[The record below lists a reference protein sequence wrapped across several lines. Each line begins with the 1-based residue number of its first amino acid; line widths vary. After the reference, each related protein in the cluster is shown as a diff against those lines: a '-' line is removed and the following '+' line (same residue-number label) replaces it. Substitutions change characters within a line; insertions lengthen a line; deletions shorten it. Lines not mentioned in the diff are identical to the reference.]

1 MKNKSIVEQI
11 NRTIEDIWI
20 TLEKKEGIYT
30 NSRLSN
36 QQCVLLTLVIRHPSS
51 SPTELA
57 EKMNITKSAV
67 SQQLARLENDGYVI
81 RKQYVEDK
89 RSYTIEL
96 GKKGCLY
103 KEEIEAFNQKISE
116 RYHANLSLIELTNML
131 SALSKLQEVLE
142 QL

>member
-1 MKNKSIVEQI
+1 MKNENIVEQI

-20 TLEKKEGIYT
+20 TLEKKEGTYT

-57 EKMNITKSAV
+57 EKMDITKSAV
-67 SQQLARLENDGYVI
+67 SQQLAKLENEDYII

-96 GKKGCLY
+96 GKKGYLY
-103 KEEIEAFNQKISE
+103 KKEIEAFKRKVSE
-116 RYHANLSLIELTNML
+116 RYHANLSLIELSNIL
-131 SALSKLQEVLE
+131 SALSKLQKALE

>member
-1 MKNKSIVEQI
+1 MKNNNIAEQI

-20 TLEKKEGIYT
+20 TLEKKEGICT
-30 NSRLSN
+30 NSKLSN

-67 SQQLARLENDGYVI
+67 SQQLAKLENEGYVI

-96 GKKGCLY
+96 GKKGYLY
-103 KEEIEAFNQKISE
+103 KKEIEAFNRKISKK
-116 RYHANLSLIELTNML
+116 YHANLSLIELTNML